1 MALTVEQLEIL
12 GAALADV
19 YQQLERAAIA
29 DIARRLRKTE
39 RLTETAELMAE
50 ALQQKGYSP
59 IAIQRQVMR
68 ELNANSYF
76 QQEIAANT
84 LAYKQMLQKQIDAA
98 KESARRVGR
107 EVVQEAGN
115 LAFRNDLSMWAQGP
129 KPVKGSAFER
139 LIQATKKALTADLLN
154 LTRTTGFQ
162 LSTGA
167 MVSARNAYTRALN
180 LALVKTTSGAYSYRQ
195 AIAEAVREL
204 AASGLRTVDYAS
216 GVSRQLDTAARNAV
230 MTASAQLAGQ
240 ITMDNAEQTG
250 VDYVEVSSHWGARTG
265 EGHANHAAWQGKI
278 YRIHGSDEKYGNL
291 ERETGYPSDPAGL
304 CGYNCR
310 HTFYPFWPGVSE
322 PTQWPK
328 EPEPKEYGGRSYTYY
343 QATQAQRRRER
354 EIRALKRE
362 ADGMKAA
369 GLTQQARQL
378 EGRIRAMTEEYED
391 FSAAME
397 IRPKNE
403 RLWVCEGLQKTG
415 KSATISMLSG
425 NMATIRQPIEQ
436 RNTGKGNPSA
446 VLHFDRP
453 LNNRQAKLLAQLPE
467 YDSRAVVRKRD
478 VNMHDLAALTA
489 QTGVEYAMFTR
500 KGERLIVRGNE
511 RMTNI
516 TPEIAAQMAADG
528 WRWSG
533 HTHPGIDYLSTQ
545 ASDGDYAV
553 LGAFTHDRTLIVN
566 AKGELRLIDRRDLL

>member
-1 MALTVEQLEIL
+1 MALMVEQLEIL

-50 ALQQKGYSP
+50 ALRQKGYSP

-68 ELNANSYF
+68 ELNANPYF

-84 LAYKQMLQKQIDAA
+84 LAYKQTLQKQIDAA
-98 KESARRVGR
+98 KESARRVGH

-115 LAFRNDLSMWAQGP
+115 LAFRNDLSMWAQGA

-162 LSTGA
+162 LPTGA

-216 GVSRQLDTAARNAV
+216 GVSRQLDAAARNAV

-310 HTFYPFWPGVSE
+310 HTFSPFWPGISE

-403 RLWVCEGLQKTG
+403 RLWVCEGLKINANSGIIRLSNADIPRSVDVKSTNYEIEDKATG
-415 KSATISMLSG
+415 LIYHYAEGTKVQNREVFAGYGT
-425 NMATIRQPIEQ
+425 
-436 RNTGKGNPSA
+436 NTP
-446 VLHFDRP
+446 LHDGV
-453 LNNRQAKLLAQLPE
+453 AE
-467 YDSRAVVRKRD
+467 G
-478 VNMHDLAALTA
+478 LTN
-489 QTGVEYAMFTR
+489 QYGGSVE
-500 KGERLIVRGNE
+500 KW
-511 RMTNI
+511 
-516 TPEIAAQMAADG
+516 Q
-528 WRWSG
+528 
-533 HTHPGIDYLSTQ
+533 H
-545 ASDGDYAV
+545 
-553 LGAFTHDRTLIVN
+553 
-566 AKGELRLIDRRDLL
+566 AKGIGVIDDDGENVRAEIHWFQEETVGQVKHKVKRWLE

>member
-50 ALQQKGYSP
+50 ALRQKGYSP

-68 ELNANSYF
+68 ELNANPYF

-84 LAYKQMLQKQIDAA
+84 LAYKQTLQKQIDAA

-115 LAFRNDLSMWAQGP
+115 LAFRNDLSMWAQGA

-162 LSTGA
+162 LPTGA

-216 GVSRQLDTAARNAV
+216 GVSRQLDAAARNAV

-310 HTFYPFWPGVSE
+310 HTFSPFWPGISE

-369 GLTQQARQL
+369 GLTQPARQL

-403 RLWVCEGLQKTG
+403 RLWVCEGNNLPTEMFRKTKNIG
-415 KSATISMLSG
+415 VFAM
-425 NMATIRQPIEQ
+425 
-436 RNTGKGNPSA
+436 
-446 VLHFDRP
+446 
-453 LNNRQAKLLAQLPE
+453 LPE
-467 YDSRAVVRKRD
+467 RMSKKHIREIAKEFGISLKGVRIVIDADEEKLKPTFFYAGRADPQEIGRIDFFPQAFLKKEELTRTLFHEKIHVEQFKEFGAEYVQNHRAYFEK
-478 VNMHDLAALTA
+478 LA
-489 QTGVEYAMFTR
+489 
-500 KGERLIVRGNE
+500 RLAEEEFIE
-511 RMTNI
+511 RMKR
-516 TPEIAAQMAADG
+516 EG
-528 WRWSG
+528 
-533 HTHPGIDYLSTQ
+533 
-545 ASDGDYAV
+545 
-553 LGAFTHDRTLIVN
+553 
-566 AKGELRLIDRRDLL
+566 RL

>member
-1 MALTVEQLEIL
+1 MALMVEQLEIL

-50 ALQQKGYSP
+50 ALRQKGYSP

-68 ELNANSYF
+68 ELNANPYF

-84 LAYKQMLQKQIDAA
+84 LAYKQTLQKQIDAA

-115 LAFRNDLSMWAQGP
+115 LAFRNDLSMWAQGA

-162 LSTGA
+162 LPTGA

-240 ITMDNAEQTG
+240 ITVDNVEQTG

-310 HTFYPFWPGVSE
+310 HTFYPFWPGISE

-403 RLWVCEGLQKTG
+403 RLWVCEGLQNARN
-415 KSATISMLSG
+415 SAKIDMRGGSV
-425 NMATIRQPIEQ
+425 ATIRQPIEQ

-446 VLHFDRP
+446 MLHFDRP

-467 YDSRAVVRKRD
+467 YDSRAVVRKHD

-500 KGERLIVRGNE
+500 KGERMVIRGNTS
-511 RMTNI
+511 MTNI
-516 TPEIAAQMAADG
+516 DEQAAREMAAAG

-533 HTHPGIDYLSTQ
+533 HTHPGTYINVKT
-545 ASDGDYAV
+545 ASPGDYAI
-553 LGAFTHDRTLIVN
+553 LNAFGQKYSVICDAAGRFEVF
-566 AKGELRLIDRRDLL
+566 GGD